1 MAEVC
6 GLYGKEEVLWQS
18 EPWDARAVAECDCV
32 CVCVCV
38 CVLCSDGRNLR
49 CGIKREEW
57 LSQEE
62 SCRVRE
68 FSRIDH

>member
-38 CVLCSDGRNLR
+38 CVMQR
-49 CGIKREEW
+49 REESEMRNKERRMAKPGGV
-57 LSQEE
+57 LQSQG
-62 SCRVRE
+62 V
-68 FSRIDH
+68 FKD